1 MNDVYHDE
9 VMFYETVPKKSPNR
23 LTLRKISCF
32 WHNEELSRSVLFEK
46 LIIIE
51 NFVKDLAK

>member
-9 VMFYETVPKKSPNR
+9 VMFYETVPKKSPNS
-23 LTLRKISCF
+23 LTLRKIACF

-51 NFVKDLAK
+51 NFVEDLAK